1 MSGKEANPNNDNK
14 EVIFETCA
22 PFTDF
27 TSEINDTQIDSA
39 EDNDIVISVLNLIE
53 YSINYSKTLESLWKY
68 HSDEPFLGV
77 NDAMFLLIMLI
88 FQLLRIIVP
97 RLNLNQ
103 K

>member
-14 EVIFETCA
+14 KVIFETCA

-27 TSEINDTQIDSA
+27 ISEINDTQIDSA
-39 EDNDIVISVLNLIE
+39 EDNDIVMSVLNLIE
-53 YSINYSKTLESLWKY
+53 YSNNYSKALESLWKHY
-68 HSDEPFLGV
+68 NDEPFLGV
-77 NDAMFLLIMLI
+77 NDAIFLLIMLI
-88 FQLLRIIVP
+88 FQLLRITVL